1 MATFAE
7 LQTRVEHI
15 VIDLPT
21 SVTAQ
26 VQTLIKEA
34 IRSLQR
40 DHNFKVMEAETS
52 LLSTATATRVL
63 SAVPSDFKE
72 LRGLPYEIMADG
84 TVRELLNPANRVA
97 IIREWGTTAG
107 GEAETDL
114 HNGNPQAILIG
125 EPTSEAGAMNFE
137 VYPLPDGQSLYAN
150 GQYRIVVPYWKYLT
164 ALSASSDTNWF
175 TANAEQWIVWKA
187 ASEGLT
193 KAGEECTCSRSHSDT
208 RSSRLLMFVN
218 LYFARI
224 SSSVHGGGCP
234 AAFPMRT
241 ASRSATKSTKRSS
254 FERRRATI

>member
-7 LQTRVEHI
+7 LQTRAQHI

-26 VQTLIKEA
+26 VPTLVKEA
-34 IRSLQR
+34 VRSLQR
-40 DHNFKVMEAETS
+40 DHNFKVMEAESS

-164 ALSASSDTNWF
+164 ALSASADTNWF
-175 TANAEQWIVWKA
+175 TTNAEQWIVWKA
-187 ASEGLT
+187 ASEGFFLDWD
-193 KAGEECTCSRSHSDT
+193 EE
-208 RSSRLLMFVN
+208 
-218 LYFARI
+218 
-224 SSSVHGGGCP
+224 
-234 AAFPMRT
+234 
-241 ASRSATKSTKRSS
+241 
-254 FERRRATI
+254 RATFWAQKAAGARKEVIDLDKKFRLAGVRELVPIFDAAGPRLRLGPASVSRYSGTR